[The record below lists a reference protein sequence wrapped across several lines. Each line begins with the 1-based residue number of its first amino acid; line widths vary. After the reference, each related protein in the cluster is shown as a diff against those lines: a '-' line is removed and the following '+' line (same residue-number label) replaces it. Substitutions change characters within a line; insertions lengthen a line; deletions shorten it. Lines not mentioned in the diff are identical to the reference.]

1 MRSRNSSAPSVPAPG
16 LALLGALLSLA
27 LPGIGH
33 VLIGAWRRGILLFLS
48 LASMLGLMIW
58 RISLVGRREP
68 DFPSKVSKAFELQPI
83 LLAVAVV
90 LALIYLWIALDLV
103 LASRR
108 ARGANSPALW
118 FLILAAFFA
127 MGWQI
132 GDIDLLKLATQ
143 P

>member
-48 LASMLGLMIW
+48 LASMLGLLIW
-58 RISLVGRREP
+58 RVNLVGRRES
-68 DFPSKVSKAFELQPI
+68 DFPSMVRKSFELQPI
-83 LLAVAVV
+83 LLAVAVG

-103 LASRR
+103 LVSRR
-108 ARGANSPALW
+108 ARWAGNPAPW
-118 FLILAAFFA
+118 VLILAH
-127 MGWQI
+127 
-132 GDIDLLKLATQ
+132 
-143 P
+143 